1 MSIST
6 QVVTR
11 GELTR
16 EPLCFLQIK
25 ETIHGFSY
33 RRERKYKNEI
43 ALAKVL
49 ILNTEKKGKS

>member
-6 QVVTR
+6 QVAMI
-11 GELTR
+11 GILTKK
-16 EPLCFLQIK
+16 PLCFSQIK
-25 ETIHGFSY
+25 EAIHGFSY